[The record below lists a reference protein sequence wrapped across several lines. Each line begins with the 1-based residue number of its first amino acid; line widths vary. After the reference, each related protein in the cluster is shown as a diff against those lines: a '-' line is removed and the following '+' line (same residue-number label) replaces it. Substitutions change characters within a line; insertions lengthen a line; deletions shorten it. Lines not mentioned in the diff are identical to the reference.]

1 MIFYPF
7 VLFIYEYPGY
17 LKPEKI
23 MQTLDLINSQIVGF
37 SLINDHVIKN
47 DTILA
52 VLFQT
57 ITLFFLV
64 TRMV

>member
-1 MIFYPF
+1 
-7 VLFIYEYPGY
+7 
-17 LKPEKI
+17 